1 MLLKVR
7 NALFIWSIVLI
18 VNSAFSQ
25 NVANPIDT
33 SYVYDLP
40 YEIGLKVYVLQG
52 YNGSYSHKG
61 QYALDFR
68 LRKGNSVLAAR
79 EGIVSNV
86 EDNNSKGG
94 PFKKYSNKGNY
105 VIIMHDD
112 GTYAAYWHLSHKK
125 VFVKKGDAV
134 LKGQL
139 IGLSGN
145 TGYSSSAH
153 LHFDV
158 YYMKNNV
165 KLTIPTKFQ
174 TSKGVQLLRVYHKYC
189 KPVK

>member
-7 NALFIWSIVLI
+7 NALFILSIVLM

-52 YNGSYSHKG
+52 YNGSYSHRG

-105 VIIMHDD
+105 VIVMHDD

-134 LKGQL
+134 QKGQL

-158 YYMKNNV
+158 YCMKNNV

>member
-7 NALFIWSIVLI
+7 HVLFIWSIVLI

-52 YNGSYSHKG
+52 YNGSYSHRG

-79 EGIVSNV
+79 EGVVSNL

-105 VIIMHDD
+105 VIIMHSD

-125 VFVKKGDAV
+125 VFVKKGDV
-134 LKGQL
+134 VQKGQL

-174 TSKGVQLLRVYHKYC
+174 TSKGVELLCVYHKYC

>member
-7 NALFIWSIVLI
+7 NVLFILSIVLM

-68 LRKGNSVLAAR
+68 LR
-79 EGIVSNV
+79 
-86 EDNNSKGG
+86 
-94 PFKKYSNKGNY
+94 
-105 VIIMHDD
+105 
-112 GTYAAYWHLSHKK
+112 
-125 VFVKKGDAV
+125 
-134 LKGQL
+134 
-139 IGLSGN
+139 
-145 TGYSSSAH
+145 
-153 LHFDV
+153 
-158 YYMKNNV
+158 
-165 KLTIPTKFQ
+165 
-174 TSKGVQLLRVYHKYC
+174 
-189 KPVK
+189 

>member
-7 NALFIWSIVLI
+7 NVLFILSIVLM

-94 PFKKYSNKGNY
+94 PFKKYTNNGNY

-134 LKGQL
+134 QKGQL

-158 YYMKNNV
+158 YYMKNTV
-165 KLTIPTKFQ
+165 KLTLPTKFN

>member
-1 MLLKVR
+1 M
-7 NALFIWSIVLI
+7 

-52 YNGSYSHKG
+52 YNGSYSHRG

-94 PFKKYSNKGNY
+94 PFKKYSNNGNY
-105 VIIMHDD
+105 VIISHSD

-134 LKGQL
+134 QKGQL

-158 YYMKNNV
+158 YCMKNNV